1 MIYHKFPFMAS
12 FFQLVENK
20 SKNNLKLD
28 ITEQVTYNRFYIF
41 INDVILE
48 INYM

>member
-1 MIYHKFPFMAS
+1 MAS

-41 INDVILE
+41 INDVTLE